1 MIKTGLF
8 FGSFNPV
15 HNGHM
20 AIAEYIIEFS
30 DIREL
35 WFIVSPQNPLKRKQS
50 MLDDQQRLELV
61 YRAIDDDP
69 RFKVSDIEFT
79 MPKPSFT
86 IDTLTYLSEKHKDR
100 EFFMIMGA
108 DNLVTFKKWKNYELL
123 EEKYKRIIYP
133 RPGVSR
139 EEILS
144 HKNIKL
150 INAPMMEISSSFI
163 RDAISQG
170 KKVKYFLPP
179 KVYEYI
185 EEMNFY
191 RK

>member
-1 MIKTGLF
+1 MIKTALF

-20 AIAEYIIEFS
+20 AIAEYIIEFT
-30 DIREL
+30 DINEL
-35 WFIVSPQNPLKRKQS
+35 WFIVSPQNPLKRKHS
-50 MLDDQQRLELV
+50 MLDDQERLELV

-69 RFKVSDIEFT
+69 RFKVSDIEFN

-86 IDTLTYLSEKHKDR
+86 IDTLTYLSEKHKNR
-100 EFFMIMGA
+100 EFVMIMGA

-123 EEKYKRIIYP
+123 VEKYKRIIYP
-133 RPGVSR
+133 RHGVSR

-150 INAPMMEISSSFI
+150 IDAPMMEISSSFI